1 MVKLILIFL
10 ALPVIGF
17 FALALGLILSQKPLA
32 ILAGMPEGEF
42 QAAATATSH
51 MTPVAVSKA
60 RLRDGLE
67 VDVRHLPADGKD
79 PPLLI
84 LLHGSGWYG
93 QQFDALLQALAKHAD
108 VIAPDL
114 RGHGPQAKLRG
125 DVAYIGQL
133 EDDIA
138 DLIDLYA
145 RPEQKIILAGHSS
158 GGGLAIRFLAGVH
171 GHRVTSAIL
180 LAPFLKYNAPTMR
193 PNAGGWS
200 RPLVR
205 RFIGLSLLNAFGVT
219 ALNHLTVLQFAFPD
233 FVLGGAH
240 KIALTRAY
248 SYRMNLSYEPRR
260 DYLADIAA
268 LPRFDLIVGQ
278 DDKFFIADAFKPLMR
293 SVTDKGQYHIIQTR
307 GHLNLP
313 YAPET
318 LQIIK
323 RHLNTGSR

>member
-1 MVKLILIFL
+1 MIQLILIFL
-10 ALPVIGF
+10 GVSVIGF
-17 FALALGLILSQKPLA
+17 FALAVGLILSQRPLA
-32 ILAGMPEGEF
+32 VLASMPEDEF
-42 QAAATATSH
+42 QADATATSD
-51 MTPVAVSKA
+51 MAPVAVSKA
-60 RLRDGLE
+60 RLRDGLKI
-67 VDVRHLPADGKD
+67 DVRQLSAKGID

-93 QQFDALLQALAKHAD
+93 QQFDALLPALAKHAD

-145 RPEQKIILAGHSS
+145 RPEQKIVLAGHSS
-158 GGGLAIRFLAGVH
+158 GGGLAIRFLSRAH
-171 GHRVTSAIL
+171 GDRVTSAIL

-205 RFIGLSLLNAFGVT
+205 RFIGLSLLNAVGVT
-219 ALNHLTVLQFAFPD
+219 VLNHLTVLQFAFPE
-233 FVLGGAH
+233 FVLNTVH
-240 KIALTRAY
+240 KVALTRAY
-248 SYRMNLSYEPRR
+248 TYRMNLSYEPRS
-260 DYLADIAA
+260 DYLSDIAA

-293 SVTDKGQYHIIQTR
+293 AVTDKGQYHMIQTR
-307 GHLNLP
+307 GHLNLL

-323 RHLNTGSR
+323 RHLGTG

>member
-1 MVKLILIFL
+1 MIQLILIFL
-10 ALPVIGF
+10 GVSVIGF
-17 FALALGLILSQKPLA
+17 FALAVGLILSQRPLA
-32 ILAGMPEGEF
+32 VLAGMPEDEF
-42 QAAATATSH
+42 QAAATATSDIA
-51 MTPVAVSKA
+51 PVAVSKA
-60 RLRDGLE
+60 RLRNGLE
-67 VDVRHLPADGKD
+67 IDVRQLSANGID

-93 QQFDALLQALAKHAD
+93 QQFDALLPALAKHAD

-145 RPEQKIILAGHSS
+145 RPEQKIVLAGHSS
-158 GGGLAIRFLAGVH
+158 GGGLVIRFLAEAH
-171 GHRVTSAIL
+171 GDRVTSAIL

-205 RFIGLSLLNAFGVT
+205 RFIGLSLLNAVGVT
-219 ALNHLTVLQFAFPD
+219 VLNHLTVLQFAFPE
-233 FVLGGAH
+233 FVLNTVH
-240 KIALTRAY
+240 KVALTRAY
-248 SYRMNLSYEPRR
+248 TYRMNLSYEPRS
-260 DYLADIAA
+260 DYLSDIAA

-293 SVTDKGQYHIIQTR
+293 AVTDKGQYHMIQTR
-307 GHLNLP
+307 GHLNLLC
-313 YAPET
+313 APEM

-323 RHLNTGSR
+323 RHLANG

>member
-1 MVKLILIFL
+1 MIQLILIFL
-10 ALPVIGF
+10 GVSVIGF
-17 FALALGLILSQKPLA
+17 FALAVGLILSQRPLA
-32 ILAGMPEGEF
+32 VLAGMPEDEI
-42 QAAATATSH
+42 QAAATATSD
-51 MTPVAVSKA
+51 MAPVAVSKA
-60 RLRDGLE
+60 RLRDGFE
-67 VDVRHLPADGKD
+67 IDVRQLSANGID

-93 QQFDALLQALAKHAD
+93 QQFDALLPALAKHAD

-138 DLIDLYA
+138 DLIALYA
-145 RPEQKIILAGHSS
+145 RPEQKIVLAGHSS
-158 GGGLAIRFLAGVH
+158 GGGLAIRFLAGAR
-171 GHRVTSAIL
+171 GDRVTSAIL

-205 RFIGLSLLNAFGVT
+205 RFIGLSLLNAVGVT
-219 ALNHLTVLQFAFPD
+219 VLNHLTVLQFAFPE
-233 FVLGGAH
+233 FVLNTAH
-240 KIALTRAY
+240 KVALTRSY
-248 SYRMNLSYEPRR
+248 TYRMNLSYEPRS
-260 DYLADIAA
+260 DYLSDIAA

-293 SVTDKGQYHIIQTR
+293 AVTDKGQYHMIQTR
-307 GHLNLP
+307 GHLNLL

-323 RHLNTGSR
+323 RHLATG

>member
-1 MVKLILIFL
+1 
-10 ALPVIGF
+10 
-17 FALALGLILSQKPLA
+17 
-32 ILAGMPEGEF
+32 MPF
-42 QAAATATSH
+42 VCKWHRPAFVDIAAWL
-51 MTPVAVSKA
+51 
-60 RLRDGLE
+60 RLVCDR
-67 VDVRHLPADGKD
+67 
-79 PPLLI
+79 
-84 LLHGSGWYG
+84 YG
-93 QQFDALLQALAKHAD
+93 QQFDALLPALAKHAD

-145 RPEQKIILAGHSS
+145 RPEQKIVLAGHSS
-158 GGGLAIRFLAGVH
+158 GGGLAIRFLAGAH
-171 GHRVTSAIL
+171 GDRVTSAIL

-205 RFIGLSLLNAFGVT
+205 RFIGLSLLNAVGVT
-219 ALNHLTVLQFAFPD
+219 VLNHLTVLQFAFPE
-233 FVLGGAH
+233 FVLNTVH
-240 KIALTRAY
+240 KVALTRSY
-248 SYRMNLSYEPRR
+248 TYRMNLSYEPRS
-260 DYLADIAA
+260 DYLSDIAA

-293 SVTDKGQYHIIQTR
+293 AVTDKGQYHMIQTR
-307 GHLNLP
+307 GHLNLL

-318 LQIIK
+318 LQILK
-323 RHLNTGSR
+323 RHLATG

>member
-1 MVKLILIFL
+1 MIQLILIFL
-10 ALPVIGF
+10 GVSVIGF
-17 FALALGLILSQKPLA
+17 FALAVGLILSQRPLA
-32 ILAGMPEGEF
+32 VLAGMPEDEF
-42 QAAATATSH
+42 QAAATATSDIA
-51 MTPVAVSKA
+51 PVAVSKA

-67 VDVRHLPADGKD
+67 IDVRQLSANGID

-93 QQFDALLQALAKHAD
+93 QQFDALLPALAKHAD

-138 DLIDLYA
+138 DMIDLYA

-171 GHRVTSAIL
+171 GHRVTSAIF

-205 RFIGLSLLNAFGVT
+205 RFIGLSLLNAVGVT
-219 ALNHLTVLQFAFPD
+219 VLNHLTVLQFAFPE
-233 FVLGGAH
+233 FVLNTAH
-240 KIALTRAY
+240 KVALTRSY
-248 SYRMNLSYEPRR
+248 TYRMNLSYEPRS
-260 DYLADIAA
+260 DYLSDIAA

-278 DDKFFIADAFKPLMR
+278 DDKFFYCRRF
-293 SVTDKGQYHIIQTR
+293 
-307 GHLNLP
+307 
-313 YAPET
+313 
-318 LQIIK
+318 
-323 RHLNTGSR
+323 

>member
-1 MVKLILIFL
+1 M
-10 ALPVIGF
+10 
-17 FALALGLILSQKPLA
+17 
-32 ILAGMPEGEF
+32 
-42 QAAATATSH
+42 
-51 MTPVAVSKA
+51 AVSKA

-67 VDVRHLPADGKD
+67 IDVRQLSANGID

-84 LLHGSGWYG
+84 LLHGSRWYG
-93 QQFDALLQALAKHAD
+93 QQFDALLPALAKHAD

-145 RPEQKIILAGHSS
+145 RPEQKIVLAG
-158 GGGLAIRFLAGVH
+158 AH
-171 GHRVTSAIL
+171 GDRVTSAIL

-205 RFIGLSLLNAFGVT
+205 RFIGLSLLNAVGVT
-219 ALNHLTVLQFAFPD
+219 VLNHLTVLQFAFPE
-233 FVLGGAH
+233 FVLNTVH
-240 KIALTRAY
+240 KVALTRAY
-248 SYRMNLSYEPRR
+248 TYRMNLSHEPRS
-260 DYLADIAA
+260 DYLSDIAA

-293 SVTDKGQYHIIQTR
+293 AVTDKGQYHMIQTR
-307 GHLNLP
+307 GHLNLL

-323 RHLNTGSR
+323 RHLATG